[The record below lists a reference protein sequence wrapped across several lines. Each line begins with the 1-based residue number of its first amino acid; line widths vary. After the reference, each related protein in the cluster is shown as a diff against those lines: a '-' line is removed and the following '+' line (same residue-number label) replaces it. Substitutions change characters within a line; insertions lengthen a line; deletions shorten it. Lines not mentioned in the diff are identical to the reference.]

1 MRMVGGESVTWEWR
15 DVASVRSVE
24 LQLDIQ
30 VGGIRWAFVADY
42 IFFCFYFYLMWQSVY
57 RHGGRLSVQ
66 SPAYEERPSISHTA

>member
-1 MRMVGGESVTWEWR
+1 MVGGESVTWEWR

-42 IFFCFYFYLMWQSVY
+42 IFFCFYFYL
-57 RHGGRLSVQ
+57 GGSPYIVMAVGCRFKPRLRR
-66 SPAYEERPSISHTA
+66 AA

>member
-42 IFFCFYFYLMWQSVY
+42 IFFCF
-57 RHGGRLSVQ
+57 
-66 SPAYEERPSISHTA
+66 